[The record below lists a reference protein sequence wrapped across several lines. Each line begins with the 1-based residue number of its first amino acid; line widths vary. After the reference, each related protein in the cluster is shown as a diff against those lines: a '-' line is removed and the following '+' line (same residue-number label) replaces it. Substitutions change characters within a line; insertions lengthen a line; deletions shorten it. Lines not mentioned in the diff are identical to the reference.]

1 MKSASYMQSLSKLKI
16 DIMKKKKN
24 PDKETFLSS

>member
-1 MKSASYMQSLSKLKI
+1 MKSGSYMQSLNKLKI
-16 DIMKKKKN
+16 DIMKKKN